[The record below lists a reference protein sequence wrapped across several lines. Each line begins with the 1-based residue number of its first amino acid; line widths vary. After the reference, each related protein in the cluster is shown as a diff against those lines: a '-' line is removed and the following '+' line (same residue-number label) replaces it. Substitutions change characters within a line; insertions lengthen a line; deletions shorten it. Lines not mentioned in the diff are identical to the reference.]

1 MEPPTRCTAEEISVV
16 LAAAAQPQSAVI
28 LDQPIDPVSGP
39 LEFTTSALWRV
50 RLWRDA
56 TQGLHHTQEAVSPD
70 GRTWQWGCQRNWTT
84 DGNIIEPLDMLT
96 PEQRHQ
102 LDVRLQS
109 AVAWPEP
116 ELIASAVLP
125 LQERVKAKAK
135 PMRRAR

>member
-1 MEPPTRCTAEEISVV
+1 MTITITREIEIIVE
-16 LAAAAQPQSAVI
+16 ARIIPGTPATYMQPGCAPDIEI
-28 LDQPIDPVSGP
+28 L
-39 LEFTTSALWRV
+39 
-50 RLWRDA
+50 
-56 TQGLHHTQEAVSPD
+56 EAHA
-70 GRTWQWGCQRNWTT
+70 